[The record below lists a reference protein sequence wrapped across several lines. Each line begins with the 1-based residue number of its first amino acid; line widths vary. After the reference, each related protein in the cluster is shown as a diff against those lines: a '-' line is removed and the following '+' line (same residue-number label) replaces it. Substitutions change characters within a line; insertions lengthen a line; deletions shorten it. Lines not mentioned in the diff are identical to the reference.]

1 MQGVDCSADMIDYA
15 EKHHAS
21 DTIKFRVLDIS
32 ERSPGPRLLFPDGF
46 HKIFSLYC
54 LHWIRDLS
62 SCVRNIHDLLVEGGE
77 SLLIFLANNPIFT
90 MYRIMA
96 QKIKWASYMKVNF
109 VISYQTMKRDIAF
122 KSAYVALCNFLQ
134 CARKKNSTK
143 NDHFKIY

>member
-134 CARKKNSTK
+134 CARKKK
-143 NDHFKIY
+143 FY